1 MSDMNVKIKEYCE
14 LIEAE
19 LSKILNRKDC
29 LQQAVFDAMN
39 YSISAGGKRI
49 RPIILLEFCKICGG
63 NIKDALPFA
72 CALEMIH
79 TYSLIH
85 DDLPCMDNDD
95 MRRGKPSCH
104 KAFGEANALLAGD
117 ALLNMA
123 FETMLL
129 SSDNKIDPALK
140 LKAAQFI
147 ATCSGADGMI
157 GGQVIDLENEGKDIS
172 EEILMRL
179 YKDKTAALLRAAAV
193 SGTILAGADDDKIAA
208 ADNFALNLGLA
219 FQIVDDVLDYTGDE
233 ATLGKPIG
241 SDQKNNKMTYVTFHG
256 IKGSIK
262 KAKELTEKALKSLD
276 SFEDTKFLRQLSL
289 YLCDRNK

>member
-1 MSDMNVKIKEYCE
+1 MSDMNLKIKNYCE

-19 LSKILNRKDC
+19 LNKILSRNNC

-49 RPIILLEFCKICGG
+49 RPIILLEFCKICKG
-63 NIKDALPFA
+63 NVKAALPFA

-123 FETMLL
+123 FETMLF
-129 SSDNKIDPALK
+129 SADSEIDPESK
-140 LKAAQFI
+140 LKAAYFI
-147 ATCSGADGMI
+147 ARCSGADGMI

-172 EEILMRL
+172 EEILLRL

-193 SGTILAGADDDKIAA
+193 SGAILAGANDEKIAA
-208 ADNFALNLGLA
+208 ADSFALNLGLA
-219 FQIVDDVLDYTGDE
+219 FQIVDDILDYTGDE

-241 SDQKNNKMTYVTFHG
+241 SDEKNNKKTFVTFHG
-256 IKGSIK
+256 IDGSAK
-262 KAKELTEKALKSLD
+262 KAKELTDKALESLN
-276 SFEDTKFLRQLSL
+276 SFEDTDFLKQLSL
-289 YLCDRNK
+289 YLCDRNN

>member
-1 MSDMNVKIKEYCE
+1 MSDMNLKIKEYCA
-14 LIEAE
+14 LIESE
-19 LSKILNRKDC
+19 LSEILSRKNC

-123 FETMLL
+123 FETML
-129 SSDNKIDPALK
+129 SSNKSKINPTLK
-140 LKAAQFI
+140 LEAAQFI

-172 EEILMRL
+172 EEVLIRL
-179 YKDKTAALLRAAAV
+179 YKDNRIQL
-193 SGTILAGADDDKIAA
+193 KI
-208 ADNFALNLGLA
+208 
-219 FQIVDDVLDYTGDE
+219 
-233 ATLGKPIG
+233 
-241 SDQKNNKMTYVTFHG
+241 
-256 IKGSIK
+256 
-262 KAKELTEKALKSLD
+262 
-276 SFEDTKFLRQLSL
+276 
-289 YLCDRNK
+289 

>member
-1 MSDMNVKIKEYCE
+1 MSDMNAKIKEYCE
-14 LIEAE
+14 LIEGE
-19 LSKILNRKDC
+19 LSEILGRKNC

-63 NIKDALPFA
+63 SVKAALPFA

-123 FETMLL
+123 FEIMLC
-129 SSDNKIDPALK
+129 SNDNQIDPTLK
-140 LKAAQFI
+140 LKAAHFI
-147 ATCSGADGMI
+147 ASCSGADGMI

-172 EEILMRL
+172 EEVLMRL

-193 SGTILAGADDDKIAA
+193 SGAILGGASDEKIAV
-208 ADNFALNLGLA
+208 ADSFALNLGLA
-219 FQIVDDVLDYTGDE
+219 FQIVDDVLDYVGDE

-241 SDQKNNKMTYVTFHG
+241 SDEKNNKKTYVTFHG
-256 IKGSIK
+256 IDGSIK
-262 KAKELTEKALKSLD
+262 KAKELTNKALESL
-276 SFEDTKFLRQLSL
+276 SAFENTEFLEQLSL